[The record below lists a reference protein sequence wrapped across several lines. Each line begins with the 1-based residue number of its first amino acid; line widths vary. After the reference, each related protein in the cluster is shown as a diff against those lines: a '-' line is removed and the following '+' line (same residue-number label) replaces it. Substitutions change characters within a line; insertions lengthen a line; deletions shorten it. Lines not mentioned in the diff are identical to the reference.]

1 MTGIVIFTAGR
12 EDAYQDYCRS
22 VQEGYEPEELAD
34 FLPEDFT
41 ARASDDEPV
50 RVWGTSVADK
60 WRKVSR
66 GDIVLVY
73 RDGGFI
79 AQARVLSKRDD
90 LALAEHLYDL
100 DGNPWDL
107 DNPWQYLT
115 FFTDFEEIDVD
126 VAPFNELVG
135 YESGYRPQGF
145 TRVADDRIE
154 RVEAEHES
162 VETAINELTDSGSRV
177 HHVDDDPDD
186 DEEDDTE
193 ESTADFGDRLVAA
206 SKNGDAYD
214 EFEQLV
220 AEAFSRLGF
229 EAQWIEG
236 GDDTDVQ
243 LTSPV
248 EAIVEVKARGNGQ
261 LQSPDA
267 SRIRGHQESR
277 GADHAVVVAP
287 GFTPAAIDDANRDG
301 LVLVSADKLRGL
313 VERYEQVGLR
323 PEFVADV
330 LFEPGAF
337 LDDRM
342 DEIDEAITERRQ
354 AADELVSVM
363 EALERGD
370 GAYTAGELRHVLT
383 GMLDGGVPDEDRIR
397 SSLVLLAH
405 PSLGIVETEEDG
417 YRLSTTA
424 EQGVEILE
432 KFGVLVGD

>member
-12 EDAYQDYCRS
+12 EDAYQDYLRS
-22 VQEGYEPEELAD
+22 VQEGYEPAELAD

-41 ARASDDEPV
+41 ARASEDEPI
-50 RVWGTSVADK
+50 RVWGTSVANK
-60 WRKVSR
+60 WRKVSQ
-66 GDIVLVY
+66 GDLVLVY

-100 DGNPWDL
+100 EGNPWDL

-186 DEEDDTE
+186 DDEEE
-193 ESTADFGDRLVAA
+193 TADFGERLVAA

-277 GADHAVVVAP
+277 GAEYAVVVAP

-301 LVLVSADKLRGL
+301 LVLVSAARLRGL
-313 VERYEQVGLR
+313 VERHEEFGLR
-323 PEFVADV
+323 PEFVASV

-405 PSLGIVETEEDG
+405 PSLRVVEEGEDG
-417 YRLSTTA
+417 YKLATSA
-424 EQGVEILE
+424 EQGAEMLVR
-432 KFGVLVGD
+432 FGALLNESE

>member
-12 EDAYQDYCRS
+12 EDAYQDYLRS
-22 VQEGYEPEELAD
+22 VQDGYERAELD
-34 FLPEDFT
+34 EFLPEDFT

-50 RVWGTSVADK
+50 RVWGTSVANK
-60 WRKVSR
+60 WQRVSQ

-73 RDGGFI
+73 REGGFI

-90 LALAEHLYDL
+90 LELAEHLYDL
-100 DGNPWDL
+100 EGNPWDL

-115 FFTDFEEIDVD
+115 FFTDFEEIDID
-126 VAPFNELVG
+126 VEPFNDLVG
-135 YESGYRPQGF
+135 YEPGYRPQGF
-145 TRVADDRIE
+145 TRVADERIE
-154 RVEAEHES
+154 RVAEAYES
-162 VETAINELTDSGSRV
+162 VETAVNELTDSGSRV
-177 HHVDDDPDD
+177 HIVDDGGDD
-186 DEEDDTE
+186 GGGEAEG
-193 ESTADFGDRLVAA
+193 DFGERLVAA
-206 SKNGDAYD
+206 SENGDAYD

-229 EAQWIEG
+229 DAQWIEG

-243 LTSPV
+243 LTEPV

-277 GADHAVVVAP
+277 GAEYAVVVAP

-313 VERYEQVGLR
+313 VERHEQVGLR
-323 PEFVADV
+323 PEFVAEV
-330 LFEPGAF
+330 LFDAGAF
-337 LDDRM
+337 QDDRL
-342 DEIDEAITERRQ
+342 DEIGERIADRR
-354 AADELVSVM
+354 AAASELVSVM
-363 EALERGD
+363 KALERGA

-383 GMLDGGVPDEDRIR
+383 GMLDDGVPDAERIR

-405 PSLGIVETEEDG
+405 PSLGIVEAGEDG
-417 YRLSTTA
+417 YELTTTA
-424 EQGVEILE
+424 EQGVELLE
-432 KFGVLVGD
+432 GFGRLVGNKE